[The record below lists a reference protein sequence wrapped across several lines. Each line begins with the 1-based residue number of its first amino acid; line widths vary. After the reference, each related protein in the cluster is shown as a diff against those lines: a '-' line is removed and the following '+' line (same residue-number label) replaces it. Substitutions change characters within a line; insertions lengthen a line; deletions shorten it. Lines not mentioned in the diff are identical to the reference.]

1 MKTAKMNTQ
10 VQPAARSSSIFE
22 RLGTRLKQ
30 WERKATQISQRLR
43 INSQRR
49 SDFYELLGNFVADGL
64 PIFDALSEIDKQY
77 QKTGEP
83 TQLLTGMALIR
94 IRGGQGGKAYTF
106 GHALAD
112 FVPVVESMAISSGEE
127 AGSPAEGLHRAAQ
140 IAKSNERIVGTI
152 REEVTYPFFLLMIFS
167 LVMMGLGNYVIP
179 LFSEVLPEHQ
189 WPPVARYMAAL
200 AKATPGILMGTGIF
214 VTAFLSFY
222 FWQRSNLT
230 HALRGAVLDRYL
242 FPWTLHRRMTGALLL
257 SSMSTL
263 IHIGVPFSQVLER
276 MALSSGKW
284 EAMHLAR
291 VRNRM
296 RRGMREGDALAT
308 DLFDEAMRWQIT
320 LYGRMTNFSE
330 GLTKLAERS
339 IENTQKAIQ
348 KSFGAFRVGLM
359 VAIAGL
365 IAWVY
370 TAFLA
375 ITMAAKTLA

>member
-1 MKTAKMNTQ
+1 MQQTAGQLGLKG
-10 VQPAARSSSIFE
+10 
-22 RLGTRLKQ
+22 RLFGWQQRLKAL
-30 WERKATQISQRLR
+30 EAKITEISQRLR
-43 INSQRR
+43 LSSQRR

-64 PIFDALSEIDKQY
+64 PLFEALSELDKQY
-77 QKTGEP
+77 RKTGEP
-83 TQLLTGMALIR
+83 SQLLSSVALLR

-106 GHALAD
+106 GQALSGY
-112 FVPVVESMAISSGEE
+112 VPVVEGMAISSGEE

-140 IAKSNERIVGTI
+140 IARSNGQIMGTI
-152 REEVTYPFFLLMIFS
+152 REELTYPLFLFAVFA
-167 LVMMGLGNYVIP
+167 LVMIGIGNYVIP

-200 AKATPGILMGTGIF
+200 AAATPSLLIGFALFISTTLG
-214 VTAFLSFY
+214 FY
-222 FWQRSNLT
+222 FWQRSNWV
-230 HALRGAVLDRYL
+230 HSVRKQFDRWL
-242 FPWTLHRRMTGALLL
+242 FPWTLHRRITGALLL

-263 IHIGVPFSQVLER
+263 IHIGVPFSQILER

-308 DLFDEAMRWQIT
+308 DLFDESMRWQIT

-339 IENTQKAIQ
+339 IENTQKAI
-348 KSFGAFRVGLM
+348 KSSFGMFRVGLM
-359 VAIAGL
+359 VGIAGL

-370 TAFLA
+370 TAFLS
-375 ITMAAKTLA
+375 ITMMAKSLT